1 MLLLPEEIRR
11 TKQDLPLRSAA
22 IMVAQTPVYSVSQD
36 VLEPTISTG
45 ENYEHLQDSVL
56 C

>member
-1 MLLLPEEIRR
+1 MQLLPEEIRR
-11 TKQDLPLRSAA
+11 TRQDLPLHSTA
-22 IMVAQTPVYSVSQD
+22 IMAARTPAYSVSQD